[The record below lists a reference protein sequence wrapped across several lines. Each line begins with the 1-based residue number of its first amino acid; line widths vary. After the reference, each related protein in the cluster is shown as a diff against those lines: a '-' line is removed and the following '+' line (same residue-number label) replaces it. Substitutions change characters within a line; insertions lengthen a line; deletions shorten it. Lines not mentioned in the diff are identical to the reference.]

1 MRSSVFCFNF
11 CNGGQER
18 SPQSLTSHTAGTLG
32 AIKKQTAM
40 RLIVLI
46 FIGLTTQLSYS
57 QEKSDLLGLR
67 LKFHPLMMLNPDK
80 PYIQGST
87 EILIKNKI
95 GLEVGFGKR
104 FIDDWL
110 LDGILTD
117 KEPDSAVVDF
127 KGTSFMI
134 DLKYYEIFSK
144 RLANF
149 SDYVGISYRWVDDL
163 RNKRIEYYPYNRGD
177 TINIGGD
184 LLEENCAIQRE
195 LNIFAIKYG
204 GIYEVNRFEFEGF
217 VELGFKHKYQYY
229 IDNELYVAGY
239 DVFSDFHNPTPEPM
253 DRFRPYLGI
262 GFRISYR
269 IL

>member
-1 MRSSVFCFNF
+1 
-11 CNGGQER
+11 
-18 SPQSLTSHTAGTLG
+18 
-32 AIKKQTAM
+32 M

-46 FIGLTTQLSYS
+46 FISLITQLTYS
-57 QEKSDLLGLR
+57 QEKSDLIGLR
-67 LKFHPLMMLNPDK
+67 LKLHPFMMLNPDK
-80 PYIQGST
+80 PYIQGSS

-104 FIDDWL
+104 YRDDWL

-117 KEPDSAVVDF
+117 KEPDSVVVAF

-134 DLKYYEIFSK
+134 DLKYYKLFLK
-144 RLANF
+144 GPANY

-163 RNKRIEYYPYNRGD
+163 RNRRLEYYPYNRGD
-177 TINIGGD
+177 PVNMGSD
-184 LLEENCAIQRE
+184 LIEENCAIQRE

-204 GIYEVNRFEFEGF
+204 GIYEYNRFGFEGF
-217 VELGFKHKYQYY
+217 LELGFKHKYQYY
-229 IDNELYVAGY
+229 IENELHEAGY

-253 DRFRPYLGI
+253 NRFRPYLGI
-262 GFRISYR
+262 GFRISCR